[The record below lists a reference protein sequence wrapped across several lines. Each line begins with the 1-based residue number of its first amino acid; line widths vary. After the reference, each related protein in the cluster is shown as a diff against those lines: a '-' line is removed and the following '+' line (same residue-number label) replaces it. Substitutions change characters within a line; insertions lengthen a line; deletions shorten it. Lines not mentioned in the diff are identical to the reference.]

1 MHKFI
6 NIQNLDVVLQLGEG
20 QYIEFKESLDKS
32 FAKEIVANLLIHRE
46 YTNAYPASFI
56 IYRDKVNCKNA
67 NKPHTCGQLYPDS
80 FEPFPKNPH
89 IAQIFTQMGRSEE
102 LGTGIRNVYK
112 YSKAYT
118 GIDKIVFREE
128 DIFVVQVPLSETII
142 PNKIYNDELNDELNT
157 GQKKVFKYICNTQG
171 KMAKHISNDL
181 KMPFGTVD
189 RHIRYLLSINLIER
203 RGSKK
208 TGGYYIVNDDK

>member
-67 NKPHTCGQLYPDS
+67 NKPHT
-80 FEPFPKNPH
+80 
-89 IAQIFTQMGRSEE
+89 
-102 LGTGIRNVYK
+102 
-112 YSKAYT
+112 
-118 GIDKIVFREE
+118 
-128 DIFVVQVPLSETII
+128 
-142 PNKIYNDELNDELNT
+142 
-157 GQKKVFKYICNTQG
+157 
-171 KMAKHISNDL
+171 
-181 KMPFGTVD
+181 
-189 RHIRYLLSINLIER
+189 
-203 RGSKK
+203 
-208 TGGYYIVNDDK
+208 